1 MVLSSGKR
9 SFTIT
14 HVVKADGCE
23 TKHTKS
29 RLISATPVGAAK
41 KAFSRQC
48 RLKKIKGVCSFTVVI
63 QETTA
68 GSKSRG
74 KQYAYKCSRV
84 KLSKPVVRF
93 EGTNREFKIMYTT
106 VAKSIKEIPSGCK
119 KSAKSPGPMLSSS
132 KNKKA
137 SVKKAATKKVADKKT
152 AKKTT
157 KTVVKK
163 GGKKVAVKKV
173 AAKKV
178 ATKKVADKKVAAK
191 KVVKKVKKV
200 VKKVKKVRKKKSKK
214 NAVQKGGDN
223 CNSTPETTKSP
234 Q

>member
-1 MVLSSGKR
+1 MVLASGKR

-14 HVVKADGCE
+14 HVVKSDGCE

-29 RLISATPVGAAK
+29 RLISSTPVGAAK

-93 EGTNREFKIMYTT
+93 TGTKREFKIHYTT
-106 VAKSIKEIPSGCK
+106 VAKSVKTLPTGCK
-119 KSAKSPGPMLSSS
+119 KSDKSPGPMLSSP
-132 KNKKA
+132 KN
-137 SVKKAATKKVADKKT
+137 
-152 AKKTT
+152 
-157 KTVVKK
+157 
-163 GGKKVAVKKV
+163 
-173 AAKKV
+173 
-178 ATKKVADKKVAAK
+178 
-191 KVVKKVKKV
+191 
-200 VKKVKKVRKKKSKK
+200 KKKSKK
-214 NAVQKGGDN
+214 SRKSKKKVQKGGDN
-223 CNSTPETTKSP
+223 TTANNSEEEDEEDGYAGNNFDNGEAGEDGGDGGDA
-234 Q
+234 QEEENQ